1 MSEQALNLDNW
12 AEVKQAFRD
21 HFSPENIEVNSDI
34 VRYSRGSESLKVGK
48 DGEVSGAMPLHE
60 ASFSGVKEILFRDSE
75 IELKSGKESYVFR
88 R

>member
-1 MSEQALNLDNW
+1 MSEQALSLDNW
-12 AEVKQAFRD
+12 EEMKQAFRNY
-21 HFSPENIEVNSDI
+21 FKPENVEVSGG
-34 VRYSRGSESLKVGK
+34 VVEYSKGRESLKVGK

-60 ASFSGVKEILFRDSE
+60 ASLSEVKKIVFRDSE

>member
-1 MSEQALNLDNW
+1 MSEQILSLDNW
-12 AEVKQAFRD
+12 DEVKQAFRD
-21 HFSPENIEVNSDI
+21 HFNPENVEMLNDAVK
-34 VRYSRGSESLKVGK
+34 YSSGSEFLEVGK

-60 ASFSGVKEILFRDSE
+60 ADLSSVREIVFRDSE

>member
-1 MSEQALNLDNW
+1 MSEQALSLDNW
-12 AEVKQAFRD
+12 EEVKQAFKD
-21 HFSPENIEVNSDI
+21 HFSPENVEVNGD
-34 VRYSRGSESLKVGK
+34 VVKYSKGSESLKVGK

-60 ASFSGVKEILFRDSE
+60 ASLSGVKEILFRDSE

>member
-1 MSEQALNLDNW
+1 MSEQALSLDNW
-12 AEVKQAFRD
+12 EKVKQAFRD
-21 HFSPENIEVNSDI
+21 HFNPENVEVNSDI
-34 VRYSRGSESLKVGK
+34 VKYSKESESLKVGK

-60 ASFSGVKEILFRDSE
+60 ASFSGVKEIVFRDTE